1 MSTTLDA
8 ILDQAIDNY
17 AVTAILSPEIVAVLL
32 YALSQIENPDSWLD
46 TTENPLD
53 EITDTDRDEIEE
65 LIAGA
70 NMSIITPEVGFIR
83 PYVTTNL
90 PTNTIA
96 CDGGTYNRAD
106 YPLLYAVIDSAFI
119 IDADTFHTPNLEGRV
134 IIGVGTNNGFTY
146 GTGDVGG
153 SEEITLTENQMPAH
167 NHTIPQ
173 IVGAPTQEGIG
184 ISRNITVPIV
194 SDVTG
199 TTGGSQAHENRQP
212 FIALKYCVVAR

>member
-1 MSTTLDA
+1 MSITLDS

-83 PYVTTNL
+83 PYITTDL
-90 PTNTIA
+90 PTNTLA

-106 YPLLYAVIDSAFI
+106 YPLLYAVIDSTFI
-119 IDADTFHTPNLEGRV
+119 IDADTFHTPNLEGR
-134 IIGVGTNNGFTY
+134 IIVGTGTNNGFTY
-146 GTGDVGG
+146 GTGDIGG
-153 SEEITLTENQMPAH
+153 SEEIAITESQMPAH

-173 IVGAPTQEGIG
+173 IMGAPTQEGIG

-212 FIALKYCVVAR
+212 FMALKYCVVAR

>member
-212 FIALKYCVVAR
+212 FMALKYCVVAR